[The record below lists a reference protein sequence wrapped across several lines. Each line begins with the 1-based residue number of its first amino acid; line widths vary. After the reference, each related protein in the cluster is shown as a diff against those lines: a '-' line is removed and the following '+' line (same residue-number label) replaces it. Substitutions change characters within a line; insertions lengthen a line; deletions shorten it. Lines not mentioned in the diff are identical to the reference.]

1 MTDAIDRIVRFSVE
15 HGGGKVFDG
24 WSEDD
29 IKYYIAFHA
38 NRNSLGIVRDGD
50 EIVAI
55 GTALRCKEEDIK
67 HEFDSTPHDPDGDTV
82 LICDVISVRKGA
94 IPVLLVQLL
103 ERWPLGQF
111 KFKAYRDNKLRDI
124 SPRYIKLLTNKK
136 LWAAHLQSKL
146 ETTDRNRTT
155 R

>member
-1 MTDAIDRIVRFSVE
+1 MLAQILDNPQSVVNYDSATAFTDFS
-15 HGGGKVFDG
+15 
-24 WSEDD
+24 
-29 IKYYIAFHA
+29 YYSKQ
-38 NRNSLGIVRDGD
+38 R
-50 EIVAI
+50 
-55 GTALRCKEEDIK
+55 
-67 HEFDSTPHDPDGDTV
+67 DPDGDVV

-103 ERWPLGQF
+103 ERWPIGQF

-146 ETTDRNRTT
+146 EITGKNRMT